1 MRRRATWIVRCSALA
16 SLALVSASALA
27 QDAPASAAEVT
38 GAQASLVMV
47 MLRNVVE
54 MLLYSLVGLVI
65 LILGFKALDL
75 CTPFSLN
82 KEIAEDDNVAAGV
95 VVAGLL
101 VALGLIIAA
110 SIAPF

>member
-1 MRRRATWIVRCSALA
+1 
-16 SLALVSASALA
+16 
-27 QDAPASAAEVT
+27 
-38 GAQASLVMV
+38 MV